1 MFGSGKQYQVS
12 VHFKRYQSYS
22 KDIKSLRKF
31 IKGLWFDPSD
41 DIGINAILREMDF
54 MSRHSRSNTTLRVK
68 EKEAKKL
75 QKMEEKGEL
84 GLYGIRMI
92 S

>member
-1 MFGSGKQYQVS
+1 MFGSGKQYNVG
-12 VHFKRYQSYS
+12 VLLRRYQPYS

-31 IKGLWFDPSD
+31 IKGMWFDPSD
-41 DIGINAILREMDF
+41 DIGINAILREMDV
-54 MSRHSRSNTTLRVK
+54 MSRHSHCRVTLRVK

-84 GLYGIRMI
+84 SLYGIRMI

>member
-1 MFGSGKQYQVS
+1 MFGSSKQYHVG
-12 VHFKRYQSYS
+12 VCLKRYQQYS
-22 KDIKSLRKF
+22 KDVKSLRKF
-31 IKGLWFDPSD
+31 IKNMWFDPSD
-41 DIGINAILREMDF
+41 EVGIDNLIKEMNLRP
-54 MSRHSRSNTTLRVK
+54 RHYNFSVTLRVK

-84 GLYGIRMI
+84 GLYGVRMI